1 VELIFIRH
9 GQGEHTLNL
18 PASLQLPDPAL
29 TKEGVSQAKSLQTQI
44 TLTERDIIVISPVKR
59 TLQTAYI
66 WSQDISCR
74 KIVSPLISPRMFPQ
88 KPDWNTLP
96 CDRILNKEVIKEDF
110 PTFTIEEGLSEEL
123 WTSGINT
130 MAEQEFN
137 VLAQSFL
144 EWCRNQSV
152 EHIYVVSHDGTIT
165 SYRQFIRGDKLT
177 REDFLK
183 DAGWIKESC

>member
-88 KPDWNTLP
+88 KPEWKPLP

-130 MAEQEFN
+130 MPEQEFN
-137 VLAQSFL
+137 LLAQNFL